1 MPPLRASHRRG
12 FRGVD
17 NGYHKMLY
25 YTYNGGMHVEERR
38 LGKDLTVSLI
48 KWYTM
53 YIMEKLIMMKTI
65 KELGL
70 LDADFLQGM
79 TVFLLPVLLKVIT

>member
-1 MPPLRASHRRG
+1 MTMGA
-12 FRGVD
+12 D
-17 NGYHKMLY
+17 
-25 YTYNGGMHVEERR
+25 
-38 LGKDLTVSLI
+38 

-53 YIMEKLIMMKTI
+53 YIMRQQRGDIMKTI

>member
-1 MPPLRASHRRG
+1 
-12 FRGVD
+12 
-17 NGYHKMLY
+17 
-25 YTYNGGMHVEERR
+25 MHVEERR